1 MIVLI
6 LLAFVGML
14 TGIFLIL
21 GMTPFTF
28 AEELTKP
35 LSGRRQPI
43 SKRIQQV
50 NHPKEPKGI
59 RKTVLEAR
67 EMLILTGKGGKF
79 AAVCAFSL
87 FLAAMGAVIC
97 IVIQNYFML
106 PVLAAGMGLLPFWYV
121 LFTSHSYKKLMN
133 NEIETGLSI
142 ITSSY
147 LRSES
152 MITAVE
158 ENIHYLNPPVADV
171 FRGFLA
177 ETNMIS
183 ADVKQAL
190 SNMKP
195 KLDNYVFR
203 EWVDAAIA
211 CQDDKSLKST
221 LTPIIGKL
229 SDMRI
234 VAAELDYL
242 LYEPF
247 KEFITMAFLLIGN
260 IPLLFPA
267 YTGATN
273 KTCSNDTIITYL
285 GMGIVWFT
293 DPPEQPEPTDY
304 DYEYRVDTDVIT
316 PVTLYAGSEINPDS
330 PATVSF
336 TINGSTYRMNN
347 IVIPSGDSQIAWV
360 KWHTP
365 SEPQDITIYVSTNKG
380 SLSQSTIQAK
390 VVDLSGND
398 PPDPKATDT
407 MGSWTASSVPSRE
420 TKTYAAWSVWWAR
433 WHPYW
438 VWHST
443 GDDDGYWVDEGWY
456 DFFRDNYSASM
467 TATTRI
473 EPDEKVPTASGD
485 LMKSGYGVTNTV
497 TATVSTSAPL
507 SHYTYGQTA
516 VSYFPEFGYGTY
528 WRLLERLTSGTT
540 ARFQF
545 AKNIYSTYNQRVH
558 FTPVWFP
565 DGSYTVNTHVMDIW
579 TPAGMLAM
587 NLTDDVTISGSLYDD
602 WHIAPGNP

>member
-1 MIVLI
+1 MKRIFVI
-6 LLAFVGML
+6 LLTLVL
-14 TGIFLIL
+14 LLGICP
-21 GMTPFTF
+21 MS
-28 AEELTKP
+28 A
-35 LSGRRQPI
+35 
-43 SKRIQQV
+43 
-50 NHPKEPKGI
+50 
-59 RKTVLEAR
+59 
-67 EMLILTGKGGKF
+67 
-79 AAVCAFSL
+79 
-87 FLAAMGAVIC
+87 
-97 IVIQNYFML
+97 
-106 PVLAAGMGLLPFWYV
+106 
-121 LFTSHSYKKLMN
+121 
-133 NEIETGLSI
+133 
-142 ITSSY
+142 
-147 LRSES
+147 
-152 MITAVE
+152 
-158 ENIHYLNPPVADV
+158 
-171 FRGFLA
+171 LA
-177 ETNMIS
+177 ETGGSGNVDGGGGGMGQGTSQNSWTPGMEGVRIT
-183 ADVKQAL
+183 V
-190 SNMKP
+190 
-195 KLDNYVFR
+195 
-203 EWVDAAIA
+203 VDAESGQPVSTPFDLSSNTPSIKIHFGKVSKIQYVNGASISPSTSGYTCKKPDIALPRIISTGSYSANIEAIKKYFCSEYA
-211 CQDDKSLKST
+211 V
-221 LTPIIGKL
+221 KL
-229 SDMRI
+229 
-234 VAAELDYL
+234 VAQQTGIA
-242 LYEPF
+242 YE
-247 KEFITMAFLLIGN
+247 ELIGGQYKLFLEPIAYFKHN
-260 IPLLFPA
+260 GIMMAMTAHEAALYDNQAGGSLRKTMTSLTHKNLPLAMFLEYADMGFPA

-336 TINGSTYRMNN
+336 SINGSTYRMNN

-380 SLSQSTIQAK
+380 SLSQSTIHAK

-407 MGSWTASSVPSRE
+407 MGSWSASSVPSRE
-420 TKTYAAWSVWWAR
+420 TKTYAAWSVWWAK

-443 GDDDGYWVDEGWY
+443 GKNTGYWVDDGWY
-456 DFFRDNYSASM
+456 DYFRDNYSASM

-558 FTPVWFP
+558 FSPVWFP